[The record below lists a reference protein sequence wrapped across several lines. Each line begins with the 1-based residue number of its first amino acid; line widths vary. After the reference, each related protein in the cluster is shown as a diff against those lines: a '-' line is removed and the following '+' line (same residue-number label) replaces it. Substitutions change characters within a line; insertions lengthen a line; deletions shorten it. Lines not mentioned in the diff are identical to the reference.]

1 MVRSSYVRKLRF
13 IGVCFCSSL
22 YFVLLNNYVT
32 LVLQKH
38 VFFNKVRYTL
48 FFRTFW
54 WHMESTS
61 QLRCVLVFQFTVSFP
76 TLKLYYKCFS
86 YNDIFFMTLRLRSFV
101 LCCIT
106 YGNNVW
112 NNVWK
117 SRFVFVHNC
126 DVFFILLQLRYLFV
140 WCSYVFWWRSNY
152 VIYWYVRITYG
163 NDVKIMFRFWSSLWR
178 IF

>member
-32 LVLQKH
+32 LIKSDIRY
-38 VFFNKVRYTL
+38 FFVRSGDIWKVR
-48 FFRTFW
+48 
-54 WHMESTS
+54 

-126 DVFFILLQLRYLFV
+126 DVFFILSQLRYLFV